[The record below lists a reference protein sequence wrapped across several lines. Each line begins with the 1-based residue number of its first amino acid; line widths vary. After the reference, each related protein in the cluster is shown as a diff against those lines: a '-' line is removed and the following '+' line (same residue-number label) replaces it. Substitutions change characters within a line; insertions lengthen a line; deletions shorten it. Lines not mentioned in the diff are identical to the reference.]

1 MTWNIASEF
10 LLSNRVIVSPSH
22 LNRQKLQTQAKAIDE
37 VMKELGVK
45 IEATK
50 KENEQLIDEN
60 LKLKVDLASKAEEML
75 RDEKRLK
82 TN

>member
-1 MTWNIASEF
+1 
-10 LLSNRVIVSPSH
+10 
-22 LNRQKLQTQAKAIDE
+22 
-37 VMKELGVK
+37 MKELGVK
-45 IEATK
+45 IETMK

-75 RDEKRLK
+75 RNEKRFK

>member
-1 MTWNIASEF
+1 M
-10 LLSNRVIVSPSH
+10 
-22 LNRQKLQTQAKAIDE
+22 NRQKLQTQAKAIDE

-75 RDEKRLK
+75 RNEKRSK